1 MPSVSTFSSLM
12 LHPYINI
19 VPDYTPFVLRPA
31 LTSLRQT
38 YEEATKLQ
46 DVQLQQPQ
54 EASVDGSSLY
64 IS

>member
-1 MPSVSTFSSLM
+1 M